1 MEGLNLKR
9 VTLAIITIALW
20 GCHGGKTSVGDT
32 AGEAADS
39 GEKLGSAL
47 VEWVVAHPGKT
58 HESFSAYGMVEF
70 QPERTTS
77 VSTQLEMIVNRVF
90 VRAGQAV
97 KAGDDLIEMRGSATS
112 VLDAKRTATD
122 VKFTQ
127 RELKRAETLFAE
139 HLATNMELDTA
150 KQAAMNAQAA
160 LEAVRARGVG
170 VTQILRAPRA
180 GIVADVGTEPGV
192 MAAAGAILM
201 RLAPSDALRVRAGLD
216 PARLHLVKPGM
227 SVNVFDLQN
236 SSASVAGQI
245 AQVAATL
252 NPQTHLA
259 DVVILLDKRPLDK
272 GVGLLPGVTVRCE
285 ILTQESVAISV
296 PRTAILYEEERPYVY
311 VVQSKQK
318 NPKDKGALTAVK
330 RGVEIGSS
338 EGAQVAVLKGLVDGE
353 QVVTSGNYEL
363 VDGMGVRAR

>member
-9 VTLAIITIALW
+9 FTLAISIIAVW
-20 GCHGGKTSVGDT
+20 GCHGGKSPAGDT
-32 AGEAADS
+32 AVEAADS

-47 VEWVVAHPGKT
+47 VELVVARPGKT
-58 HESFSAYGMVEF
+58 HESFSAYGTVEF

-112 VLDAKRTATD
+112 VLDAKRTETD
-122 VKFTQ
+122 LKFSQ
-127 RELKRAETLFAE
+127 RELKRAETLFTE
-139 HLATNMELDTA
+139 HLATNMELDAA

-160 LEAVRARGVG
+160 LEAVHARGVG
-170 VTQILRAPRA
+170 VTQVLRAPRA
-180 GIVADVGTEPGV
+180 GIVADVATEPGV

-201 RLAPSDALRVRAGLD
+201 RLAPSDALRVRAGLE
-216 PARLHLVKPGM
+216 PSRLNVVKPGM

-236 SSASVAGQI
+236 SATSVAGHI
-245 AQVAATL
+245 AQLAATL

-259 DVVILLDKRPLDK
+259 DVVILIDKGPLDG

-285 ILTQESVAISV
+285 ILTQESMAISV
-296 PRTAILYEEERPYVY
+296 PRTAILYEEERAYVY

-318 NPKDKGALTAVK
+318 DSKDKGTLTAVK
-330 RGVEIGSS
+330 RVVEIGSS
-338 EGAQVAVLKGLVDGE
+338 EGAEVAVLKGLADGE

-363 VDGMGVRAR
+363 ADGMGVRAR